1 MVDLENAIVARFES
15 HGETFEILIDPDV
28 VRYVREGKDIDLM
41 EHMVIDDIFNDARKG
56 TRPSEEKI
64 LEVFKTNDVLDI
76 ARTIILRGEV
86 QLTTDQRREITES
99 KRKRII
105 AEIARNAINPQTKTP
120 HPATRIELALEE
132 AKFHVDPF
140 KPVDQQIK
148 KAMDILRPL
157 IPIKFARTRIAVRLS
172 AEDYGRCFEELKS
185 IGTIEQEEWQKDG
198 TWIGI
203 LDIPAGMYDEFI
215 ARLKA
220 KTKGAADIRAL

>member
-64 LEVFKTNDVLDI
+64 LEVFKTNDVLEI